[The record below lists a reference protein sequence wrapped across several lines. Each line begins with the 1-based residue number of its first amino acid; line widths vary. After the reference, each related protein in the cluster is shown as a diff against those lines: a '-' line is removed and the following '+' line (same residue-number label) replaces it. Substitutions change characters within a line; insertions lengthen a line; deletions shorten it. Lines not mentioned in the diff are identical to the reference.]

1 MTYRGATTHS
11 GAASPRLPIVAFRG
25 CHAPWPP
32 IRLQRRTRVMT
43 AMREMSVREANQNF
57 SQLIAAAERGE
68 TIVITKNGIP
78 VARISPQPAD
88 RASDPRR
95 GAAFAALKKACGPN
109 VGRVTASDPSPRKT
123 STAAILHD
131 SGRVRQQHPH
141 LCQARA
147 AGGTAH
153 THIGVV
159 TTAHPSDLSTTAPQN
174 RPVPS
179 PRSYGERGGV
189 RGKLV
194 LQAGREIRANPLE
207 LLDRRRNDTRHW
219 IMRVAQSII
228 SKHLMRE

>member
-95 GAAFAALKKACGPN
+95 GAAFAALKKSLLSKRGTVYRVGPITEEDKY
-109 VGRVTASDPSPRKT
+109 GSDP
-123 STAAILHD
+123 A
-131 SGRVRQQHPH
+131 
-141 LCQARA
+141 
-147 AGGTAH
+147 
-153 THIGVV
+153 
-159 TTAHPSDLSTTAPQN
+159 
-174 RPVPS
+174 
-179 PRSYGERGGV
+179 
-189 RGKLV
+189 
-194 LQAGREIRANPLE
+194 
-207 LLDRRRNDTRHW
+207 
-219 IMRVAQSII
+219 
-228 SKHLMRE
+228 